1 MRKDLPALILLTM
14 LATPAG
20 MWAQSEAQDGYAED
34 GSQRKGITLS
44 GSVQSDNLIPTGKQD
59 DKSNEDFRSNT
70 YIDLNANSK
79 YVDAGLR
86 FEYLDHP
93 LPGFENDFKGWGV
106 PYFYI
111 KGKLKNAELT
121 LGTFYEQFGS
131 GFILRTY
138 EERSLGIDNSL
149 LGGRLV
155 LKPVKGV
162 QLKALSGVQRRYW
175 AHNNSL
181 VTGADLELSLDQW
194 FSALQASETFITL
207 GGSWVNKHEKASHD
221 DIFIDPTHRLVLPE
235 NVNAWDARISYSHKG
250 WDWLAEYAYKTQDP
264 MATNNW
270 IYRPGYVAMLTGS
283 YSKRGFSVLAQAKRS
298 VNFAFRSDR
307 SETGTSSYINHL
319 PAFTQDQTYALAAMY
334 PYATHPEGE
343 WAYQAQLGY
352 NFKKHTA
359 LGGRYGMNIKVNFS
373 HVHAIKQTDHPL
385 TYVMMTEVPDDG
397 QLHPAD
403 PANVQVTSYTG
414 RGTYGYGSSFWSWG
428 NGTYYQDINVQLEKR
443 LTRDVKLNLMY
454 MNQFYNKTIVEGEG
468 GMVHSN
474 IFVADAL
481 FNLSAKTRLRTEAQY
496 LTTAQ
501 DKGDWLFALAELSLV
516 PHWMV
521 TVSDEYNV
529 GLTNAHFWN
538 TSVTYNLGAHRIQ
551 LGWGRTRA
559 GFNCSGGVCRYVPE
573 TKGFTLSYNYNF

>member
-1 MRKDLPALILLTM
+1 MRTNLPVLVLLAM
-14 LATPAG
+14 LATPAAL
-20 MWAQSEAQDGYAED
+20 WAQSQGQDRDGAQ
-34 GSQRKGITLS
+34 RRGITLS
-44 GSVQSDNLIPTGKQD
+44 GSVQSDNLMPTGKQD

-70 YIDLNANSK
+70 YIDLNAISK

-86 FEYLDHP
+86 LEYLEHP
-93 LPGFENDFKGWGV
+93 LPGFENDFKGWGL
-106 PYFYI
+106 PYFYV
-111 KGKLKNAELT
+111 KGKVKNAELT

-155 LKPVKGV
+155 VKPLKGV
-162 QLKALSGVQRRYW
+162 QVKALSGVQRRYW
-175 AHNNSL
+175 SYNKSL
-181 VTGADLELSLDQW
+181 VSGADLELSLDQW
-194 FSALQASETFITL
+194 FKALQASETYITL

-221 DIFIDPTHRLVLPE
+221 VIYADPTHQLVLPE
-235 NVNAWDARISYSHKG
+235 NVNAWDARIAYSHQG
-250 WDWLAEYAYKTQDP
+250 WNLLAEYAHKSQDP
-264 MATNNW
+264 ISSNNW

-307 SETGTSSYINHL
+307 GETGTSSYINHL
-319 PAFTQDQTYALAAMY
+319 PAFTQDQTYTLAAMY

-352 NFKKHTA
+352 NFKKRTP
-359 LGGRYGMNIKVNFS
+359 LGGRYGMNVKINFS
-373 HVHAIKQTDHPL
+373 HVHAIQQTDHPL
-385 TYVMMTEVPDDG
+385 TYALASGPMGSDLT
-397 QLHPAD
+397 LTD
-403 PANVQVTSYTG
+403 PAQVQLVSYSG
-414 RGTYGYGSSFWSWG
+414 RGSYGYGSSFWKWG
-428 NGTYYQDINVQLEKR
+428 NSTYYQDFNIQVERR
-443 LTRDVKLNLMY
+443 LTRDVKLLVMY
-454 MNQFYNKTIVEGEG
+454 MNQLYNKTIVEGEG
-468 GMVHSN
+468 GIIHSN

-481 FNLSAKTRLRTEAQY
+481 FNLSNKTRLRTELQY

-516 PHWMV
+516 PHWMI
-521 TVSDEYNV
+521 TASDEYNV
-529 GLTNAHFWN
+529 GLTDSHYWN
-538 TSVTYNLGAHRIQ
+538 TSVTYNQGAHRIQ

>member
-1 MRKDLPALILLTM
+1 MRNDLHALLLL
-14 LATPAG
+14 LALTAVPAG
-20 MWAQSEAQDGYAED
+20 LSAQSEGQDD
-34 GSQRKGITLS
+34 GTQHKKLTLS
-44 GSVQSDNLIPTGKQD
+44 GSIQSDNLIPTGKQD
-59 DKSNEDFRSNT
+59 DNSNEDFRSNT
-70 YIDLNANSK
+70 YVDLNANSQ

-86 FEYLDHP
+86 FEYLEHP

-106 PYFYI
+106 PYFYV
-111 KGKLKNAELT
+111 KGKLKNVELT

-149 LGGRLV
+149 LGGRV
-155 LKPVKGV
+155 VVKPFKGA
-162 QLKALSGVQRRYW
+162 QIKALSGEQRRYW

-181 VTGADLELSLDQW
+181 VSGADLELSLDQW
-194 FSALQASETFITL
+194 FKALQASETYITL

-221 DIFIDPTHRLVLPE
+221 NIFADPTHRLVLPE
-235 NVNAWDARISYSHKG
+235 NVNAWDARVSYSHKG
-250 WDWLAEYAYKTQDP
+250 WDWLAEYAHKTQDP
-264 MATNNW
+264 MSTNNW
-270 IYRPGYVAMLTGS
+270 IYRPGYVAMLSGS
-283 YSKRGFSVLAQAKRS
+283 YSRSGFSVLAQAKRS

-352 NFKKHTA
+352 RFKKHTA
-359 LGGRYGMNIKVNFS
+359 LGGRYGMNVKVNFS
-373 HVHAIKQTDHPL
+373 HVHAIDQHTHPL
-385 TYVMMTEVPDDG
+385 TVATIQQQTGTGYAIG
-397 QLHPAD
+397 D
-403 PANVQVTSYTG
+403 PQPVSVTTYTG
-414 RGTYGYGSSFWSWG
+414 AGSYGYGSAFWKWG
-428 NGTYYQDINVQLEKR
+428 NGTYYQDINIQLERR
-443 LTRDVKLNLMY
+443 LSRDVKLNLMY

-468 GMVHSN
+468 GMIHSN

-481 FNLSAKTRLRTEAQY
+481 FNLSPKTRLRTEAQY
-496 LTTAQ
+496 LTTAD

-516 PHWMV
+516 PHWMISA
-521 TVSDEYNV
+521 SDEYNV

-538 TSVTYNLGAHRIQ
+538 TSVTYNVGAHRIQ